1 MVKKSAIFFD
11 RDGVLIKAPVD
22 NNNKPKSIKTYD
34 QIEWIDDIEN
44 ICSFYKKNYYLIMV
58 TNQPDVTRKINSIK
72 NVKKINSEIKKKL
85 DLDDIF
91 VCYCDNNCFN
101 RKPNPGMILNAK
113 KKFNLNLSKCFFIGD
128 RWRDIEASHNAGC
141 ESIFLDY
148 NYNEDVKIEP
158 NYKIKKL
165 KEIYQII
172 K

>member
-1 MVKKSAIFFD
+1 
-11 RDGVLIKAPVD
+11 
-22 NNNKPKSIKTYD
+22 
-34 QIEWIDDIEN
+34 
-44 ICSFYKKNYYLIMV
+44 
-58 TNQPDVTRKINSIK
+58 
-72 NVKKINSEIKKKL
+72 
-85 DLDDIF
+85 
-91 VCYCDNNCFN
+91 
-101 RKPNPGMILNAK
+101 MILNAK